1 MLLAL
6 VLAQL
11 ALQPANPAGPLFT
24 NPATMG
30 SRFALFEAFPASG
43 AGTSGACSTTPPT
56 GAKGEALTF
65 TRSTGAWC
73 TNDDYSLTFLSAN
86 QPRVMRGRGPS
97 APLALYVEETAGQND
112 ALHNRDGSQAVWT
125 KTNAT
130 CTKTAT
136 GVDGVANSATRCTA
150 SAANGTVL
158 QAIVR
163 ASAANATSV
172 YVRRNGGTSGVE
184 VTRDNGTTW
193 NAITASITSDWKRA
207 VCKDAEGC
215 MGGRCVVV
223 PDLCATSANP
233 TIGFRIVG
241 SGDSIDFDLA
251 QNEAALWP
259 SSPITSAGVA
269 GARGAEAAPYF
280 TLPAPLASVGSI
292 SGNVLTSVARASSCA
307 FGAWQSNTNFLIAY
321 YGGGITASAQDLACG
336 FRPTSGLA
344 NVGSFTYQP
353 GGGFIPQSCAQGAAR
368 TNCTGGRCNTVA
380 GTDLVTNV
388 TRVYLGCGNLSG
400 SFMGMVQGVC
410 VDGDSGRCGPQRTSA
425 APALTHV
432 VWLGDSITFG
442 NVSAPTRPPYELQG
456 LIATLPP
463 LSRSVMNG
471 GHGGDDVA
479 AMKVRW
485 DAHMAR
491 QGWGTLVFLG
501 GINDLRNSISAAD
514 TYATAVQILDDA
526 RARGMRVVV
535 VGILPWAGYIINWT
549 AGKQV
554 QTDAYNALLSS
565 WAATNGQTY
574 VSTDSLGET
583 VTDGGTGMALKGI
596 YDSGDGL
603 HPNAAGSAALAALVA
618 AANP

>member
-6 VLAQL
+6 LLGQL
-11 ALQPANPAGPLFT
+11 VLQPADPRGPIIT
-24 NPATMG
+24 NPATM
-30 SRFALFEAFPASG
+30 RRLAFFEAFPSNG

-56 GAKGEALTF
+56 GAKGEVLTF
-65 TRSTGAWC
+65 TRAGSAWC
-73 TNDDYSLTFLSAN
+73 TNDDYSLTLLSAN
-86 QPRVMRGRGPS
+86 QPRVMRGRGPA

-112 ALHNRDGSQAVWT
+112 VLHNRDGSQAAWT
-125 KTNAT
+125 KASLT
-130 CTKTAT
+130 CAKTAT

-150 SAANGTVL
+150 TAANGTVL

-172 YVRRNGGTSGVE
+172 YVRRSGGSSAVE

-193 NAITASITSDWKRA
+193 SAITSSLTTDWKR
-207 VCKDAEGC
+207 VGCVEMEGC
-215 MGGRCVVV
+215 MGGRCIVV

-233 TIGFRIVG
+233 TVGFRIVG

-259 SSPITSAGVA
+259 SSPITTAGTA
-269 GARGAEAAPYF
+269 GTRGAESAPYF
-280 TLPAPLASVGSI
+280 TLPSALASVGSL

-321 YGGGITASAQDLACG
+321 YTGGSVPSAQDLGCG

-344 NVGSFTYQP
+344 NVGSLTYQP
-353 GGGFIPQSCAQGAAR
+353 GGGFVPQSCAQGAAR
-368 TNCTGGRCNTVA
+368 TNCTGGRCNTMA

-388 TRVYLGCGNLSG
+388 SRVYLGCGNLSG
-400 SFMGMVQGVC
+400 SFMGLVQGVC
-410 VDGDSGRCGPQRTSA
+410 LDGDSGRCGPQRTSA
-425 APALTHV
+425 APNLTHV

-442 NVSAPTRPPYELQG
+442 NVSAPTRPPYELQK

-463 LSRSVMNG
+463 LSRSVLNG
-471 GHGGDDVA
+471 GFGGDDVA

-485 DAHMAR
+485 DSYMSR

-501 GINDLRNSISAAD
+501 GINDLRIGISAAD

-526 RARGMRVVV
+526 RAKGMRVVV
-535 VGILPWAGYIINWT
+535 VGILPWANYSVNWT
-549 AGKQV
+549 AGKQA
-554 QTDAYNALLSS
+554 QTDAYNALLAS
-565 WAATNGQTY
+565 WATANGQSY
-574 VSTDSLGET
+574 VSTDSLGEP
-583 VTDGGTGMALKGI
+583 VVDGGTGMALKAI

-603 HPNAAGSAALAALVA
+603 HPNAAGSVALATLVA
-618 AANP
+618 GAAP